1 MQSVRFYMTH
11 GETVSSG
18 DMYRNLREELVEG
31 CLLKRDVLKD
41 AV

>member
-1 MQSVRFYMTH
+1 VRFYMTH

-31 CLLKRDVLKD
+31 CLLKRDVPKD